1 MAKPRMIRDWN
12 KGADDAMH
20 SISVPRLRS
29 AVGMK
34 IVSQIPWGEP
44 AVLSGRIGEDRGI
57 LAEGSLAQTVSAS
70 LKVRTQFPLD
80 LKIAMPERV
89 NAPFEYGPEEIASLV
104 SQYLRIA
111 RDRLGSRA

>member
-1 MAKPRMIRDWN
+1 MAKPRVIRDWRV
-12 KGADDAMH
+12 GATDAMP

-29 AVGMK
+29 PVSVNT
-34 IVSQIPWGEP
+34 VSQIPWGEP
-44 AVLSGRIGEDRGI
+44 AVLSGRIGGDRGI

-104 SQYLRIA
+104 SQYMRIA

>member
-1 MAKPRMIRDWN
+1 MAKPRMIRDWS

-29 AVGMK
+29 AVS
-34 IVSQIPWGEP
+34 VNTASQIPWGEP
-44 AVLSGRIGEDRGI
+44 AVLSGRIGGDRGI

-80 LKIAMPERV
+80 LKIAMPERG

-111 RDRLGSRA
+111 RDRLASRP

>member
-12 KGADDAMH
+12 KSADDAMH

-29 AVGMK
+29 AVS
-34 IVSQIPWGEP
+34 VNTVFQVPWGEH
-44 AVLSGRIGEDRGI
+44 AVLSGRIDEDRGI

-80 LKIAMPERV
+80 IKIAMPERV
-89 NAPFEYGPEEIASLV
+89 NAPFEYGPEEITSLV
-104 SQYLRIA
+104 SQYLRIF
-111 RDRLGSRA
+111 RDRLGSQA